1 MFEKFSSGAGTPQV
15 VLEGLARGVDERRLL
30 VHSFDEGEQERLAGS
45 KIAGELP
52 SSPTSRPQ
60 VGVYMND
67 GTGSKMSYYLDYDV
81 AVRSEGCQDGV
92 QQLAGEMTLS
102 SNPPPDIKDL
112 GSRSPGSATRWCR
125 AATSS
130 LIAHV
135 YGPVDGSIDE
145 VKLDGKKLDVTLE
158 KHVGRDVAS
167 MVFFFKPGQKREM
180 TWTMT
185 TGAGQ
190 TGGTDVTVSPGVQ
203 PENESSTA
211 AGC

>member
-1 MFEKFSSGAGTPQV
+1 
-15 VLEGLARGVDERRLL
+15 
-30 VHSFDEGEQERLAGS
+30 
-45 KIAGELP
+45 
-52 SSPTSRPQ
+52 
-60 VGVYMND
+60 MN
-67 GTGSKMSYYLDYDV
+67 
-81 AVRSEGCQDGV
+81 
-92 QQLAGEMTLS
+92 LS

-112 GSRSPGSATRWCR
+112 GTSVTGPGDEVVPRGHQL
-125 AATSS
+125 

-135 YGPVDGSIDE
+135 YGPVDGSIAQ

-158 KHVGRDVAS
+158 RHVGRDVAS

-203 PENESSTA
+203 PEDESSTA